1 MRLFIRLTLVFLILL
16 VPSASSQEIHTNL
29 LQSVIE
35 LVKDEYI
42 DETNEDEIVESAING
57 MLQSL
62 DPHSIYLNPKNFSEL
77 KNDTRGEFGGLGIEV
92 TMEKG
97 LVKVITPIEDSPA
110 DKVGVKAGDY
120 IVKIE
125 DEQVQGKS
133 LMEAV
138 KLMRG
143 KIGTPI
149 NITVRRLEVDED
161 LKFTIIRDVVKV
173 REVSSSILDNVGYL
187 RLRAFNEQSSKQLIK
202 KINNFKKTKKDLNGY
217 ILI

>member
-1 MRLFIRLTLVFLILL
+1 MYQLQRILL
-16 VPSASSQEIHTNL
+16 VALMVVGFSLNLLASDELSQENKNL

-97 LVKVITPIEDSPA
+97 LVKVISPID
-110 DKVGVKAGDY
+110 
-120 IVKIE
+120 
-125 DEQVQGKS
+125 
-133 LMEAV
+133 
-138 KLMRG
+138 
-143 KIGTPI
+143 GTP
-149 NITVRRLEVDED
+149 
-161 LKFTIIRDVVKV
+161 
-173 REVSSSILDNVGYL
+173 
-187 RLRAFNEQSSKQLIK
+187 A
-202 KINNFKKTKKDLNGY
+202 
-217 ILI
+217 